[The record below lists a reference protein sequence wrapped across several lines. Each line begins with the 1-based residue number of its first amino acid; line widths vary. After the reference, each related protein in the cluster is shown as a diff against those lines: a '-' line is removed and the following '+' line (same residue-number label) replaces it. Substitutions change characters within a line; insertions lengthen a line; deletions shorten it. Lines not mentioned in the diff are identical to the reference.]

1 MHVTRWVIKTQVVA
15 LSVISKITYDLQTNK
30 KTNNHDLQTNKPTI
44 MLINQAE
51 ILGVTL
57 KLKLKLY

>member
-15 LSVISKITYDLQTNK
+15 ISVKSKITYDLQTNK
-30 KTNNHDLQTNKPTI
+30 QTNNHDLQTNKPTI

>member
-1 MHVTRWVIKTQVVA
+1 MIYK
-15 LSVISKITYDLQTNK
+15 QTK
-30 KTNNHDLQTNKPTI
+30 KQTNNHDLQTNKPTI